1 MPLEIT
7 VPGKIYRELIDQFP
21 ANPLLPKSFHAK
33 DDSPRS
39 GGVFKF
45 LKLTR
50 FRGADGGRS
59 KFREEASKIE
69 KINFPDGITMKKI
82 FKVNRPE
89 GTETVNSM
97 ITPFGEVIYQRNG
110 NKDFLSNS
118 KTVSNEGRDEVL
130 NENLLD
136 VKNLLKNATSS

>member
-1 MPLEIT
+1 MLSALSEETPSPAVHNAKAVEMNSDEDDCEEQDPMPIEIT
-7 VPGKIYRELIDQFP
+7 VPGKIYRELIDQYP

-50 FRGADGGRS
+50 FRGVDGGRS

-69 KINFPDGITMKKI
+69 KIGFPDGITMKKI

-89 GTETVNSM
+89 S
-97 ITPFGEVIYQRNG
+97 
-110 NKDFLSNS
+110 
-118 KTVSNEGRDEVL
+118 
-130 NENLLD
+130 
-136 VKNLLKNATSS
+136 